1 MTLLT
6 PGQMERLK
14 RDTAIYREFKEKLRN
29 PVTEKVNGQKV
40 TVMPNRTGVLQ
51 ALMARYRIH
60 SLSTMYKII
69 QRMEAQEKGV
79 ENPGADDPC

>member
-14 RDTAIYREFKEKLRN
+14 RDTAIYREFKEKLRK
-29 PVTEKVNGQKV
+29 PVTEEVNGQKV

-69 QRMEAQEKGV
+69 QRMEAQEKGAAV
-79 ENPGADDPC
+79 